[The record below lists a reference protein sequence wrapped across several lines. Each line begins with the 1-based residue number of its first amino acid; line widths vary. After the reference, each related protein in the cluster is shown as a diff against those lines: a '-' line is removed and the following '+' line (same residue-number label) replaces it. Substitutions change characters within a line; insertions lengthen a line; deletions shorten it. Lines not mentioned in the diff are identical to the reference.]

1 MADSPVESSGPG
13 CLKDPSNM
21 GCFYGGSVHQM
32 DVNEWLVVVPLWKMM
47 NLKSVGMLFHS
58 QYDGKVIIQP
68 CSSHHQPD
76 EWFSSKPCLIAL
88 LRPCHRPRI
97 WAPPTVHQIA
107 LPTVGP
113 HLQETMVLMAK
124 SVTMNEHWWWNMIKS
139 IKSPSRADDIASLDN
154 FGLHRGSKRQIYV
167 DESAFWWFQMC
178 VNMMCKSP
186 TQHD

>member
-1 MADSPVESSGPG
+1 MAIFNSYVKLPEGKWVV
-13 CLKDPSNM
+13 
-21 GCFYGGSVHQM
+21 GG
-32 DVNEWLVVVPLWKMM
+32 WALPLRKMM
-47 NLKSVGMLFHS
+47 DLKSVGMLFHS

-76 EWFSSKPCLIAL
+76 EWPSLHLS
-88 LRPCHRPRI
+88 PRI

-124 SVTMNEHWWWNMIKS
+124 SATMNEHWWWNMIKS
-139 IKSPSRADDIASLDN
+139 IKSPSRADDISSLDN